1 MEDRPDY
8 ITDAM
13 QMIGADTPRRIVTEV
28 SGFTPIFDAIVQD
41 YHDETIAAVFGAI
54 WRYCQ
59 MQDGV
64 CRASLG
70 TIADVIGVDKATV
83 MRHAQILCED
93 GYLKD
98 LTPDLRNRPHIYAE
112 TGRIQMRSKFETVAQ
127 RNTTVAER
135 NATVAQSKLSKDLKK
150 DIKKERTTTTTAA
163 PKKSNAFA
171 LYESNIGPLT
181 PIISDTLKD
190 MEQTYTEAW
199 VLRAIQEAATSN
211 VRNLKYIGGILAG
224 YKERGSPD
232 IGRTKISNTR
242 PSAPKKETTEEI
254 LRRMAVDAY
263 NRR

>member
-41 YHDETIAAVFGAI
+41 YHDETTAAVFGAI

-64 CRASLG
+64 CRASLE
-70 TIADVIGVDKATV
+70 TIADVIGVNKATV
-83 MRHAQILCED
+83 MRHAQILCDD

-127 RNTTVAER
+127 RNVTVAQR
-135 NATVAQSKLSKDLKK
+135 NATVAQRNATVAESKLSKDLKK
-150 DIKKERTTTTTAA
+150 DIKKERTTTTAAA
-163 PKKSNAFA
+163 PKKSNVFA

-181 PIISDTLKD
+181 AFISDTLKD

-199 VLRAIQEAATSN
+199 VLRAIQEAAMSN

-232 IGRTKISNTR
+232 IGRTKIR
-242 PSAPKKETTEEI
+242 TTPQARSSKVDI
-254 LRRMAVDAY
+254 DAVLGLR
-263 NRR
+263 